1 MHDSLRGQL
10 LLSAPN
16 LFDPNFRRTV
26 LLIAE
31 HTDEGAMGVVLNRPA
46 EVTVG
51 EAVPDLLWLSLG
63 GEDPVYAGGPVAT
76 DSVIVLAEFED
87 PTLAAALVIDAVG
100 FVPAT
105 PDDAEG
111 LASGVLRSRVFAGHA
126 GWGPGQLDAE
136 MDENSWIVEPARA
149 ADVFTDDPLALWG
162 EVMRRKGRD
171 YRLLATMPV
180 DPSSKKRMRRP
191 ISAVE

>member
-31 HTDEGAMGVVLNRPA
+31 HTDQGAMGVVLNRPA

-51 EAVPDLLWLSLG
+51 EAVPDLLWLALA
-63 GEDPVYAGGPVAT
+63 GEEPVYAGGPVAT
-76 DSVIVLAEFED
+76 DSVVVLAEFED
-87 PTLAAALVIDAVG
+87 PTLAAALVVGAVG
-100 FVPAT
+100 FVPAS
-105 PDDAEG
+105 PEDAEG

-136 MDENSWIVEPARA
+136 MDENSWIVEPALA
-149 ADVFTDDPLALWG
+149 GDVFTDDPEALWA

-171 YRLLATMPV
+171 YRLLASMPV
-180 DPSSKKRMRRP
+180 DPSSN
-191 ISAVE
+191 

>member
-1 MHDSLRGQL
+1 MHESLRGQL

-31 HTDEGAMGVVLNRPA
+31 HNDDGAMGVVLNRPA

-51 EAVPDLLWLSLG
+51 EAVPDLLWLSLSDD
-63 GEDPVYAGGPVAT
+63 DPVFAGGPVAT

-87 PTLAAALVIDAVG
+87 PAMAAALVVGDVG
-100 FVPAT
+100 FVPAF
-105 PDDAEG
+105 PGDADD
-111 LASGVLRSRVFAGHA
+111 LASGVRRSRVFAGHA

-136 MDENSWIVEPARA
+136 MDEKSWIVEPALPDDVFA
-149 ADVFTDDPLALWG
+149 ADPDELWAS
-162 EVMRRKGRD
+162 VMRRKGHE
-171 YRLLATMPV
+171 YKLLATMPV
-180 DPSSKKRMRRP
+180 DPSSN
-191 ISAVE
+191 